1 MRIDKW
7 LWAARF
13 YKTRSLAA
21 EEIDKGRVQ
30 VNAQDVKPA
39 REIKAGDS
47 VALRQGPVLRVVQV
61 LGLSM
66 QRGPA
71 PVAQALY
78 EETPESLEK
87 RLLAREH
94 PDWDEVTHST
104 AFLDWAGKQPVA
116 YQQTLGNSWDSAF
129 VGQAIAAFKQSAA
142 AAAAAAAAPSQSS
155 RQDPADAR
163 RSRMRASAMPP
174 SSGGGPTSDANSD
187 FDAGFKTG

>member
-1 MRIDKW
+1 MEKMRIDKW

-71 PVAQALY
+71 PVARALY

-87 RLLAREH
+87 RLLALEQRKLNSEPAASIEHGRPTKRERRSM
-94 PDWDEVTHST
+94 D
-104 AFLDWAGKQPVA
+104 K
-116 YQQTLGNSWDSAF
+116 NWDSRW
-129 VGQAIAAFKQSAA
+129 SA
-142 AAAAAAAAPSQSS
+142 SV
-155 RQDPADAR
+155 D
-163 RSRMRASAMPP
+163 
-174 SSGGGPTSDANSD
+174 
-187 FDAGFKTG
+187 